1 MCILGKLSVSVGN
14 TAQRSQIGARRV
26 GLGVHMKC
34 FLSLVLNDWAQLLW
48 SWVNP
53 WFWWLSEVVYSSL
66 LQSLVDMNVYRRPS
80 CRQWFGMSQDDCA
93 VIDAGR
99 VEVVGPPAGQGGLVL
114 LCARLS
120 VYWRYDDFEAQQYS
134 TNENPSLS
142 RNKFLPNLMHGH
154 SDSSSSGSSLPEIT
168 EQRIF
173 HVLFYCEQ
181 IKLKCIINCIY
192 PSWLNF

>member
-1 MCILGKLSVSVGN
+1 MPKTFTASKVSWIGIIVCGRSCGRWCTPSKVTWIGIISVSVSVGN
-14 TAQRSQIGARRV
+14 TAQRSQIGARCV
-26 GLGVHMKC
+26 GLGVRMKC

-80 CRQWFGMSQDDCA
+80 CRQWFGTSQDDCA

-120 VYWRYDDFEAQQYS
+120 VYLRYDDFE
-134 TNENPSLS
+134 
-142 RNKFLPNLMHGH
+142 G
-154 SDSSSSGSSLPEIT
+154 
-168 EQRIF
+168 
-173 HVLFYCEQ
+173 
-181 IKLKCIINCIY
+181 Y
-192 PSWLNF
+192 PIPDLWWELWYP